1 MNDSI
6 ELYDELHSMSRE
18 PLSIEEANAKGCN
31 FYDNEP
37 TRNAFQ
43 DFRECFQSFCDE
55 QNCVEGEPFAQEAP
69 SIRPFLDSH
78 KATKR
83 PSRRLK
89 IGVKAP
95 PVMSIA
101 RKPVAAVRQ
110 PIAKKIR
117 EVKISPK
124 ATVLRSVKDP
134 APVTA
139 KAGTFQTFVQES
151 NSEAFHDAV
160 FFLPKDYEADFLK
173 NKAEYVKRHGFRG
186 KHDTL
191 NKLVHF
197 RSMMKASN
205 WNAANNVEIVSFSG
219 TVHKVANITFN
230 FNSLDDCLS
239 ETKNIP
245 FVNMLSSAPLK

>member
-110 PIAKKIR
+110 PIEKKIR

-134 APVTA
+134 R
-139 KAGTFQTFVQES
+139 AGHRKGRNLPNVCAGKQQRSVSRRRLLLAQRLRGRLPEKQGRVRQT
-151 NSEAFHDAV
+151 
-160 FFLPKDYEADFLK
+160 P
-173 NKAEYVKRHGFRG
+173 R
-186 KHDTL
+186 
-191 NKLVHF
+191 
-197 RSMMKASN
+197 
-205 WNAANNVEIVSFSG
+205 VSRQ
-219 TVHKVANITFN
+219 A
-230 FNSLDDCLS
+230 
-239 ETKNIP
+239 
-245 FVNMLSSAPLK
+245 